1 MIFNLL
7 KKIAVILLL
16 IIITLAFP
24 NKSKAFNLFENEDC
38 CEIDV
43 WDLTIDDN
51 IKYPNLPVNVATQI
65 KNHIHNEELHL
76 KRLGYNTKL
85 IRNDEVI
92 MLNIPIDKLY
102 PNNRTKLQPQNCD
115 KLIKP
120 LSRYLKIKGM
130 YRIIYAVH
138 HDNSSSSADADSI
151 TNIRVLEIVD
161 YTGNYVANS
170 ATIIPYSM
178 GNDFPLSYITKENDK
193 NNRRLEIFI
202 IPGEILIE
210 LAAENQLKF

>member
-76 KRLGYNTKL
+76 KLNMGDLKQLNEKLWGYNVK
-85 IRNDEVI
+85 
-92 MLNIPIDKLY
+92 Y
-102 PNNRTKLQPQNCD
+102 SNRQ
-115 KLIKP
+115 
-120 LSRYLKIKGM
+120 
-130 YRIIYAVH
+130 II
-138 HDNSSSSADADSI
+138 S
-151 TNIRVLEIVD
+151 
-161 YTGNYVANS
+161 
-170 ATIIPYSM
+170 
-178 GNDFPLSYITKENDK
+178 K
-193 NNRRLEIFI
+193 
-202 IPGEILIE
+202 
-210 LAAENQLKF
+210 

>member
-1 MIFNLL
+1 MIFNLF
-7 KKIAVILLL
+7 KKFTVSIIL
-16 IIITLAFP
+16 IITLAFP
-24 NKSKAFNLFENEDC
+24 YKGEAFNLFENQNC
-38 CEIDV
+38 SEIDV

-51 IKYPNLPVNVATQI
+51 IKYPNLPHHVAPQI

-92 MLNIPIDKLY
+92 MLTIPIDKLY
-102 PNNRTKLQPQNCD
+102 PNNTSKIHSHNCD
-115 KLIKP
+115 KFIKP

-138 HDNSSSSADADSI
+138 HDNSLNSANADSI
-151 TNIRVLEIVD
+151 TNSRVLEIVD
-161 YTGNYVANS
+161 YTSKYVANTS
-170 ATIIPYSM
+170 TIIPYSM
-178 GNDFPLSYITKENDK
+178 GNDFPLSSISKEKDK

-210 LAAENQLKF
+210 LAAENQLNF